1 MDRQERGEKSNRLGF
16 RAVLDRLRAEHRIRK
31 IRRWVR
37 KVVEFVPNKVLGWLK
52 TVRTCFNLKFRKGP
66 EDPSGD
72 SNEQGLHAGL
82 NVRGE
87 AAKLVMELPPTAPY
101 PNWWAWHRIVEG
113 RTPNGEPNIA
123 VYRGKTPDDS
133 HLSSIPSPF
142 GVPTGAGWELPEAI
156 KPENRL
162 EEVIGEGHFGDHEVW
177 FERAQKVRRQPPP
190 AFTSFASMGI
200 RFRGREVFWRSPGG
214 TEYAASAEV
223 FHQFW
228 GTEYT
233 YEMRDSLPQF

>member
-1 MDRQERGEKSNRLGF
+1 
-16 RAVLDRLRAEHRIRK
+16 LRAEHRIRK

-52 TVRTCFNLKFRKGP
+52 AVRTCFNLKFRKGP
-66 EDPSGD
+66 EEPSGD

-87 AAKLVMELPPTAPY
+87 VAKLVMEPPLNAPF
-101 PNWWAWHRIVEG
+101 PHWWAWHRITGG
-113 RTPNGEPNIA
+113 RTPDGEPRLA
-123 VYRGKTPDDS
+123 VYRGTQPDDINT
-133 HLSSIPSPF
+133 SIPNPY

-156 KPENRL
+156 APENRL
-162 EEVIGEGHFGDHEVW
+162 ELVVGGGVAEDCEEW
-177 FERAQKVRRQPPP
+177 FERVQKQPRQRPP

-200 RFRGREVFWRSPGG
+200 RFSGGEVFWRSPGG
-214 TEYAASAEV
+214 TDYAASAEV
-223 FHQFW
+223 FHNYW

-233 YEMRDSLPQF
+233 WEMRDSFSQF